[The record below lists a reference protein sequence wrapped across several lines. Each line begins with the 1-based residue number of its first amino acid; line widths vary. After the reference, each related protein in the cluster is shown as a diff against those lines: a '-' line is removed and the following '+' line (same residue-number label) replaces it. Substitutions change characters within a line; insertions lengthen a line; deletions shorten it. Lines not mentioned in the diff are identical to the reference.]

1 MSVGFAPSRL
11 LELRRLGAPEPAARS
26 LEKRW
31 YLQMRLSIDWLALR
45 KEAEAVNL
53 NTFSDEAGTVGR
65 LERGVFLHD

>member
-1 MSVGFAPSRL
+1 
-11 LELRRLGAPEPAARS
+11 
-26 LEKRW
+26 
-31 YLQMRLSIDWLALR
+31 MRLSIDWLALR